1 MGWPVA
7 LWYPFAQALGSFATR
22 PGFEF
27 TIFAYGKVDLDGH
40 LSVICGSL
48 ASPEPFDRAS
58 MITPA
63 RFRGARRIL
72 DWTQHRLASEANVS
86 LSTVEDFEAGRRTP
100 IGNDLAAVRR
110 AFESAGVEFL
120 NDESSGVRPRP
131 GVAKRPVPGKP
142 ASLKQ
147 AKPAA
152 MPPAGPAK
160 GNKT

>member
-1 MGWPVA
+1 
-7 LWYPFAQALGSFATR
+7 
-22 PGFEF
+22 
-27 TIFAYGKVDLDGH
+27 
-40 LSVICGSL
+40 
-48 ASPEPFDRAS
+48 
-58 MITPA
+58 
-63 RFRGARRIL
+63 
-72 DWTQHRLASEANVS
+72 LASEANVS

-110 AFESAGVEFL
+110 ALESAGVEFL